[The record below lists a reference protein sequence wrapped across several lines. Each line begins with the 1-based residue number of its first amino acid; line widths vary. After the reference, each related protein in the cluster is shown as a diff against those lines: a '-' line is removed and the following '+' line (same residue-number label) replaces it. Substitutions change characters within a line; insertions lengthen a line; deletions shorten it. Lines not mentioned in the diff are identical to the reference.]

1 MNPKIETVEEL
12 RGRRKA
18 LHMGMVKLARED
30 LERQLFQ
37 FEAAFQVGPVER
49 LRGVRDCPC
58 RGVVT

>member
-30 LERQLFQ
+30 LERQLLG
-37 FEAAFQVGPVER
+37 FEADFQVGSVER
-49 LRGVRDCPC
+49 LRGVRGCPC